1 MKLLKKHKGNLIFL
15 GILAIVIFTPLGFQ
29 LKVWMNRYLYFSP
42 SEITKEDQI
51 SLIDY
56 NWNLINNKGI
66 EIDFNDHKEKV
77 VLVNFWATWCPPCV
91 AELPSLQELY
101 NDYNQQVS
109 FLFVANDEVNKVT
122 SFMTK
127 NNYHFPNY
135 FELSTTPPALHS
147 SSIPATFIIDRQG
160 KIRVFKTG
168 ATNWNSKKIREILDK
183 LISEKK
189 LDQNL

>member
-1 MKLLKKHKGNLIFL
+1 MKLLKKHKSNLIFL
-15 GILAIVIFTPLGFQ
+15 VIFASIIFTPLGFQ

-42 SEITKEDQI
+42 SEISKEDQI
-51 SLIDY
+51 SLNDY
-56 NWNLINNKGI
+56 NWKLIDDKGI

-91 AELPSLQELY
+91 AELPSFQELY

-109 FLFVANDEVNKVT
+109 FLFVANDQVESVS
-122 SFMTK
+122 SFMAK
-127 NNYHFPNY
+127 NTYHFPYY
-135 FELSTTPPALHS
+135 FELSTTPPALRS
-147 SSIPATFIIDRQG
+147 SSIPATYILDRQG

-183 LISEKK
+183 LISEK
-189 LDQNL
+189 N